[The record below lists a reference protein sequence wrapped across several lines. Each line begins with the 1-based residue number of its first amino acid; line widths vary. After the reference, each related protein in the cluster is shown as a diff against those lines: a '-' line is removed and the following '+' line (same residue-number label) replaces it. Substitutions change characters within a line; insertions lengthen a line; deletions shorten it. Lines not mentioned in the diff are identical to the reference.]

1 MTDEIQNNENGNV
14 DETTANYI
22 AAIKELKEKT
32 VDRSEYEKVVADNKK
47 LLDSVI
53 NGSTTEQTEEQP
65 KESVEVLRKSIFGGE
80 LNNLDYAI
88 KTLELRKQLIESG
101 QTDPFL
107 PVGHQIAPTDEDV
120 ACANKVAEVLQ
131 ECIDYAEG
139 DAQVFTNELQR
150 RTIDVRIR

>member
-1 MTDEIQNNENGNV
+1 MIDETQNNETGNV
-14 DETTANYI
+14 ENTTENYI

-32 VDRSEYEKVVADNKK
+32 VDRKEYEKVVADNKK

-65 KESVEVLRKSIFGGE
+65 KESVEDLRKSIFGGE

-101 QTDPFL
+101 QADPFL